1 MSSDTA
7 RLVFFENWVDPVA
20 ERLLSAN
27 PDVDLHK
34 LTHDASRDVCEQAM
48 RVADGY
54 QILPRVE
61 LRAPW
66 EADAS
71 LIGRY
76 PNLLAIC
83 STGSGYDVIDVDACT
98 GAGIIVC
105 NQAGA
110 NAQAVAEHAVG
121 LMLALTKKIVSLD
134 RAVHRPQPVERTQ
147 HPGVNIASKTVG
159 IVGLG
164 HIGRRTAQICKAGFG
179 MRVLAYDPYLPKD
192 EIARRGAEQVD
203 FDTLLAES
211 DFICVHCPRTNET
224 MDMFATDQFAAMQDH
239 AFFINTA
246 RGGIHDEDA
255 LSAALQTSAIAG
267 AGLDVFVEEP
277 PSADHPLMQHDNV
290 IATPHSAGMTSESLH
305 DMSVAAATQWADIF
319 AGKVPPRLINP
330 QVWPNYSRRFQEQFG
345 FAPSPLPDG
354 SPS

>member
-1 MSSDTA
+1 MPADTA

-20 ERLLSAN
+20 DRLLSSN
-27 PDVDLHK
+27 CDINLRR
-34 LTHDASRDVCEQAM
+34 LTHDASRDVSEQAM
-48 RVADGY
+48 RAADGY

-71 LIGRY
+71 LISRY
-76 PNLLAIC
+76 PNLLAVC

-98 GAGIIVC
+98 EAGIIVC

-110 NAQAVAEHAVG
+110 NAQAVAERAVG

-134 RAVHRPQPVERTQ
+134 RAVHRSQPVERTQ

-192 EIARRGAEQVD
+192 EVARCGAEQVG
-203 FDTLLAES
+203 FDALLAES
-211 DFICVHCPRTNET
+211 DFICVHCPRTDET
-224 MDMFATDQFAAMQDH
+224 MGMFAADQFAAMQDH

-246 RGGIHDEDA
+246 RGGIHDDDA
-255 LSAALQTSAIAG
+255 LNSALHTSAIAG
-267 AGLDVFVEEP
+267 AGLDVFVQEP
-277 PSADHPLMQHDNV
+277 PSAHHPLIQHDNV
-290 IATPHSAGMTSESLH
+290 IVTPHSAGMTSESLH

-330 QVWPNYSRRFQEQFG
+330 QVWPDYSRRFQERFG
-345 FAPSPLPDG
+345 FAPAALPDDN
-354 SPS
+354 PS